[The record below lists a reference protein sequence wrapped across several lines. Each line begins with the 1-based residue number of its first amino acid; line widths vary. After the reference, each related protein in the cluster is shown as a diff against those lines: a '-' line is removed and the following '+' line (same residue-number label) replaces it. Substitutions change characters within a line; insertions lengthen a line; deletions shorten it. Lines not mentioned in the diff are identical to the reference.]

1 MGKTK
6 GNWVKGWVYQKTQ
19 LTASVFSIAF
29 PRFPPF
35 LPSSSLSPCFCNS
48 LLSPKQQVLLVFT
61 DGLDD
66 ELETLKEVSELL
78 RSKGKCRALPCGAL
92 FPRQGWHSLAD
103 FQMLTPG
110 HGTSVPLK
118 LTRSLPL
125 HMNWGLFRA
134 ERPQTPHSQYLLRVA
149 LSETGLTNYQPGVCF
164 GGSQGQLLPL
174 VEWGGLCSSRLS
186 GSHRS
191 LFFLN

>member
-35 LPSSSLSPCFCNS
+35 L
-48 LLSPKQQVLLVFT
+48 LSPKQQVLLVFT

-66 ELETLKEVSELL
+66 DLEKLKEVSELL

-92 FPRQGWHSLAD
+92 FPRQG
-103 FQMLTPG
+103 
-110 HGTSVPLK
+110 
-118 LTRSLPL
+118 
-125 HMNWGLFRA
+125 
-134 ERPQTPHSQYLLRVA
+134 
-149 LSETGLTNYQPGVCF
+149 
-164 GGSQGQLLPL
+164 
-174 VEWGGLCSSRLS
+174 
-186 GSHRS
+186 
-191 LFFLN
+191 